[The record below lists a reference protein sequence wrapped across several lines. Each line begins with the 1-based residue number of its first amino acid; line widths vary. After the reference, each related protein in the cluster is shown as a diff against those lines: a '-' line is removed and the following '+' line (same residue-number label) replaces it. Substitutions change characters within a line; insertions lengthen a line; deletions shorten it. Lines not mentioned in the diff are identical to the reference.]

1 MVHGALHSPPCKGI
15 TLDSNHSP
23 LRLELTPLLN
33 ASIDTAAVKLKTA
46 KSRKILFPG
55 QFAGFPS
62 NQSRRRY
69 RVQFGKAGIRV
80 SSQPRS
86 NWFSIDE
93 YFALE
98 RASDRRFE
106 YREGE
111 IVCMS
116 GGSREHAAI
125 SRNVIRH
132 LSNKLGRRCEAYGSD
147 LAVCVPEG
155 LRIVMPMLRWFAG
168 NHVSGT
174 SMDSTRWRIPCSS
187 LKCSHRRRRISIE
200 ARNSKS
206 TSRSRNFES
215 IF

>member
-1 MVHGALHSPPCKGI
+1 MRNRPSRRRYNDGTCRYLSQNLCLGF
-15 TLDSNHSP
+15 
-23 LRLELTPLLN
+23 LTEE
-33 ASIDTAAVKLKTA
+33 
-46 KSRKILFPG
+46 ILFPG

-86 NWFSIDE
+86 NWFSMDE

-116 GGSREHAAI
+116 GGSREHAA
-125 SRNVIRH
+125 
-132 LSNKLGRRCEAYGSD
+132 
-147 LAVCVPEG
+147 
-155 LRIVMPMLRWFAG
+155 
-168 NHVSGT
+168 
-174 SMDSTRWRIPCSS
+174 
-187 LKCSHRRRRISIE
+187 
-200 ARNSKS
+200 
-206 TSRSRNFES
+206 
-215 IF
+215 